1 MFERYTEKARR
12 VIFFARYEASQFGS
26 PYIETEHLL
35 LGLLRED
42 KALTNRFLRSHA
54 SVDSIRKQIEG
65 HTTIR
70 EKVST
75 SVDLPLSNE
84 CKRVLAYAAEEAERL
99 SHKHIGTEHLLLG
112 LLREEK
118 CFAAEILHERGLKLL
133 AIREELSRATQEK
146 TAQGGRQGN
155 REQGQQG
162 QNREQSLL
170 AEFSRDLTQVAMDNA
185 LDPLVGRDG
194 ELERVI
200 QILCRRTKNNPVLI
214 GEPGVGKT
222 AIVEGLAQRIADGEV
237 PSFLADKR
245 VLALDLSL
253 IVAGTKYR
261 GQFEERL
268 KTIMKELMENQNCI
282 VFIDELHT
290 LVGAGSA
297 EGSLDAANILKPALS
312 RGEIQCIGA
321 TTPQEFRKSIEKD
334 RSLERR
340 FQAVKVPPPN
350 EEDAIKIIMGIKDRY
365 EKFHAVSYTD
375 DSIEFAVSHSNR
387 YIPDRF
393 LPDKAIDLI
402 DEAGARVKL
411 RQTSLPDEIT
421 EVQKRIKFIVH
432 RMENAIANHEFEKAR
447 FYSDEERKE
456 RENLR
461 ALRDKYHLDDS
472 TAGIVGREDIED
484 VVSRWTGVP
493 VTSIKE
499 EETQKLLRV
508 EGELHKRV
516 ISQEKAIS
524 ALSRAIR
531 RSRAGLKSP
540 NRPIGSFLFLGP
552 TGVGKTEMARTLAQF
567 LFGSEKS
574 LIRFDMSEFMEK
586 HSVSKLIGSPPG
598 YVGYEEGGQLTERV
612 KRSPYSVVLLDEI
625 EKAHPDVFN
634 ILLQVFEDGHLTD
647 GLGNTVDFK
656 NVILIMTSNIGA
668 RHLQRKQGLGFQSER
683 EDLVMD
689 KVEELVK
696 QEVKRTFNPEF
707 LNRVDEIILF
717 HSLSD
722 ADLIQILE
730 LLVQSLNSN
739 LVQKAITI
747 SVTEDAKKW
756 ILEKT
761 LVDRSYGA
769 RPLRRALQR
778 YVEDPL
784 SEALIAGHISE
795 RPAFL
800 EVYLEN
806 NQLYYRPVSQQED
819 EPGRALPEGVLLYS
833 A

>member
-42 KALTNRFLRSHA
+42 KALANRFLRSQA
-54 SVDSIRKQIEG
+54 AIESIRKQIEA
-65 HTTIR
+65 HTTVR

-75 SVDLPLSNE
+75 SVDLPLSHE

-112 LLREEK
+112 NLREEK
-118 CFAAEILHERGLKLL
+118 SFAAEILHERGLRL
-133 AIREELSRATQEK
+133 AQVREEIARSTSEKMTSSRPKES
-146 TAQGGRQGN
+146 
-155 REQGQQG
+155 
-162 QNREQSLL
+162 SLL
-170 AEFSRDLTQVAMDNA
+170 AEFSRDLTQSATESS
-185 LDPLVGRDG
+185 LDPLIGRDY

-222 AIVEGLAQRIADGEV
+222 AIVEGLAQKIADGDV

-245 VLALDLSL
+245 ILALDLSL

-268 KTIMKELMENQNCI
+268 KTIMKELMENQNAI
-282 VFIDELHT
+282 IFIDELHT

-321 TTPQEFRKSIEKD
+321 TTPAEFRKSIEKD

-340 FQAVKVPPPN
+340 FQAVKVAPPS
-350 EEDAIKIIMGIKDRY
+350 EDDAVRIMFGIKEKY
-365 EKFHAVSYTD
+365 EKFHAVAYTD
-375 DSIEFAVSHSNR
+375 EAISTSVHASNR
-387 YIPDRF
+387 FIPDRF

-411 RQTSLPDEIT
+411 RQTSLPPEIA
-421 EVQKRIKFIVH
+421 EIQKRIKFIVH
-432 RMENAIANHEFEKAR
+432 RMEAAIANHEFEKAR

-461 ALRDKYHLDDS
+461 ELREKYNLDDTS
-472 TAGIVGREDIED
+472 TGLVTKDDIED
-484 VVSRWTGVP
+484 VVARWTGVP
-493 VTSIKE
+493 MTAIRE
-499 EETQKLLRV
+499 EEVSKLMRI
-508 EGELHKRV
+508 EEELHKRV
-516 ISQEKAIS
+516 VSQERALS
-524 ALSRAIR
+524 ALSRSIR
-531 RSRAGLKSP
+531 RARAGLKSP
-540 NRPIGSFLFLGP
+540 KRPSGSFLFLGP
-552 TGVGKTEMARTLAQF
+552 TGVGKTEVARALAEF

-612 KRSPYSVVLLDEI
+612 KRNPYSVILLDEI
-625 EKAHPDVFN
+625 EKAHPDVYN
-634 ILLQVFEDGHLTD
+634 ILLQVFEDGQLTD

-656 NVILIMTSNIGA
+656 NSIIIMTSNLGA
-668 RHLQRKQGLGFQSER
+668 RHMTKKTGMGFSASSEGAMPQNV
-683 EDLVMD
+683 EDMVMG
-689 KVEELVK
+689 
-696 QEVKRTFNPEF
+696 EVKRAFNPEF
-707 LNRVDEIILF
+707 LNRLDDVILF
-717 HSLSD
+717 QPLDDSD
-722 ADLIQILE
+722 LLKIIALMVEQINVNLAE
-730 LLVQSLNSN
+730 KQIRIRLN
-739 LVQKAITI
+739 
-747 SVTEDAKKW
+747 EDAAKY

-761 LVDRSYGA
+761 CGDRNYGA
-769 RPLRRALQR
+769 RPLRRALQK
-778 YVEDPL
+778 YIEDPL
-784 SEALIAGHISE
+784 SEQLIQGALPMPSE
-795 RPAFL
+795 L
-800 EVYLEN
+800 EVFLNDNGIYCRQVGEGEE
-806 NQLYYRPVSQQED
+806 QPVGAGGKEPSAPTPLYMF
-819 EPGRALPEGVLLYS
+819 
-833 A
+833 

>member
-42 KALTNRFLRSHA
+42 KALANRFLRSHA
-54 SVDSIRKQIEG
+54 SVESIRKQIEA

-118 CFAAEILHERGLKLL
+118 CFAAEILHERGLRLST
-133 AIREELSRATQEK
+133 IREELARSSQEK
-146 TAQGGRQGN
+146 STPQRQ
-155 REQGQQG
+155 RES
-162 QNREQSLL
+162 SLL
-170 AEFSRDLTQVAMDNA
+170 SEFSRDLTQAAMDNQ

-245 VLALDLSL
+245 ILALDLSL

-268 KTIMKELMENQNCI
+268 KTIMKELMESQNSI
-282 VFIDELHT
+282 IFIDELHT

-321 TTPQEFRKSIEKD
+321 TTPGEYRKSIEKD

-340 FQAVKVPPPN
+340 FQAVKVPPPDEVN
-350 EEDAIKIIMGIKDRY
+350 ATKILFGIKDRY
-365 EKFHAVSYTD
+365 EKFHAVTYTD
-375 DSIEFAVSHSNR
+375 ESINFAVSHSNR

-411 RQTSLPDEIT
+411 RQTSLPEDIT

-456 RENLR
+456 RENMRQLR
-461 ALRDKYHLDDS
+461 EKYNLDDS
-472 TAGIVGREDIED
+472 STGCVTKDDIED
-484 VVSRWTGVP
+484 VVARWTGVP
-493 VTSIKE
+493 MTSIKE
-499 EETQKLLRV
+499 EEITKLLRI
-508 EGELHKRV
+508 EEELHKRV
-516 ISQEKAIS
+516 VSQEKAIS
-524 ALSRAIR
+524 ALARAIR
-531 RSRAGLKSP
+531 RSRAGLKAS
-540 NRPIGSFLFLGP
+540 NRPAGSFLFLGP
-552 TGVGKTEMARTLAQF
+552 TGVGKTEVARALAGF

-574 LIRFDMSEFMEK
+574 LVRFDMSEFMEK

-598 YVGYEEGGQLTERV
+598 YVGYEEGGQLT
-612 KRSPYSVVLLDEI
+612 
-625 EKAHPDVFN
+625 
-634 ILLQVFEDGHLTD
+634 D
-647 GLGNTVDFK
+647 GLGNQVDFK
-656 NVILIMTSNIGA
+656 NTIIIMTSNLGA
-668 RHLQRKQGLGFQSER
+668 RFLEKRSNLGFSIPAGDAGSTKI
-683 EDLVMD
+683 EDMVRS
-689 KVEELVK
+689 
-696 QEVKRTFNPEF
+696 EVKKAFNPEF
-707 LNRVDEIILF
+707 LNRLDEVILF
-717 HSLSD
+717 TSLTD
-722 ADLIQILE
+722 DDLIKIID
-730 LLVQSLNSN
+730 LLVNQVNGN
-739 LVQKAITI
+739 LVAKQVKIRLAP
-747 SVTEDAKKW
+747 DAAKYL
-756 ILEKT
+756 LEKT
-761 LVDRSYGA
+761 CGDRSYGA
-769 RPLRRALQR
+769 RPLRRALQK
-778 YVEDPL
+778 YIEDPL
-784 SEALIAGHISE
+784 SEALIQGTLP
-795 RPAFL
+795 RPADL
-800 EVYLEN
+800 EVYLGDTGI
-806 NQLYYRPVSQQED
+806 YYRVLNAEGEAAVTAGGPV
-819 EPGRALPEGVLLYS
+819 EPQAGTLLYRF
-833 A
+833 

>member
-54 SVDSIRKQIEG
+54 SVESIRKQIEG

-118 CFAAEILHERGLKLL
+118 CFAAEILHERGLRLS
-133 AIREELSRATQEK
+133 AIREELARSTQEK
-146 TAQGGRQGN
+146 ATPQRGSSS
-155 REQGQQG
+155 RES
-162 QNREQSLL
+162 SLL
-170 AEFSRDLTQVAMDNA
+170 AEFSRDLTQAAMDSQ
-185 LDPLVGRDG
+185 LDPLVGR
-194 ELERVI
+194 EAEVERVV

-222 AIVEGLAQRIADGEV
+222 AIVEGLAQRIADGDV

-245 VLALDLSL
+245 ILGLDLSL

-268 KTIMKELMENQNCI
+268 KTIMKELMESQNCI
-282 VFIDELHT
+282 IFIDELHT

-321 TTPQEFRKSIEKD
+321 TTPGEYRKSIEKD

-350 EEDAIKIIMGIKDRY
+350 EVEAVKIIYGIKERY

-375 DSIEFAVSHSNR
+375 DAIHYAVYHSSR

-393 LPDKAIDLI
+393 LPDKAIDLL
-402 DEAGARVKL
+402 DESGARVKL

-421 EVQKRIKFIVH
+421 EVQKRIKFIAH

-461 ALRDKYHLDDS
+461 ALREKYHLDDS
-472 TAGIVGREDIED
+472 STGVVGREDIEE

-493 VTSIKE
+493 ITSIKE

-508 EGELHKRV
+508 EEELHKRV

-524 ALSRAIR
+524 ALARSIR

-552 TGVGKTEMARTLAQF
+552 TGVGKTEVARTLAQF

-634 ILLQVFEDGHLTD
+634 ILLQVLEDGQLTD

-656 NVILIMTSNIGA
+656 NVIIVMTSNIGA
-668 RHLQRKQGLGFQSER
+668 RHLMKRKGLGFQVDKEEVVSE
-683 EDLVMD
+683 
-689 KVEELVK
+689 KVEEMVR
-696 QEVKRTFNPEF
+696 QEVKKTFNPEF
-707 LNRVDEIILF
+707 LNRLDEVIIFNALT
-717 HSLSD
+717 D

-730 LLVQSLNSN
+730 LLVQQLNGN
-739 LVQKAITI
+739 LAQRHITI
-747 SVTEDAKKW
+747 TVADEAKKW
-756 ILEKT
+756 VLDKT
-761 LVDRSYGA
+761 LVDRNYGA

-778 YVEDPL
+778 YIEDPL
-784 SEALIAGHISE
+784 SEALIQGTITT
-795 RPAFL
+795 RPAFI
-800 EVYLEN
+800 EVYLEGDR
-806 NQLYYRPVSQQED
+806 LFYRQIGENSEKT
-819 EPGRALPEGVLLYS
+819 EGMLLYS
-833 A
+833 N